1 VKIVRTSKTRTSRV
15 KTKINK
21 SRQKTKIKRKLWKG
35 GVRMNA
41 VIKSVAEEDVQLT
54 CLTEISNI
62 MQSAIKKKGLTYEQ
76 VDKSYGLV
84 RKHNVKRKN

>member
-1 VKIVRTSKTRTSRV
+1 MKMVRSSRGKGKTTKTNKSRVKPRV
-15 KTKINK
+15 KTK
-21 SRQKTKIKRKLWKG
+21 LWRG
-35 GVRMNA
+35 GVKMNSA
-41 VIKSVAEEDVQLT
+41 IKSVSEEDVQLT